1 MHCATCMQHFTN
13 VEKAT
18 TQYKPEIDEGKIKN
32 HKNLSN
38 ENGGYFMHGDLLKN
52 EIQLAK
58 DECCVI
64 FDFGCYFPYKNTEDL
79 TFDFSLGGKQ
89 FHDKKLNHRYPNTG
103 YQTISR
109 KYGRK
114 VSKLGY
120 PYVMKLDEQD
130 IMLLKIKVGLCENTN
145 TLIFP
150 IQTYMT
156 QDRPACVLSMN
167 YIFDEMKVRF
177 MSHDSKD
184 GGWHQHN
191 WYNYMP
197 AELIGENESVI
208 TGKMEGKRI
217 IYHDVIKPFPS
228 SKDNLLI

>member
-1 MHCATCMQHFTN
+1 MQIPSGRRKDRK
-13 VEKAT
+13 EKAT
-18 TQYKPEIDEGKIKN
+18 AQYKPEIDEGKIKN

-89 FHDKKLNHRYPNTG
+89 LHDKKLNHRYPNTG

-150 IQTYMT
+150 IQTNMT
-156 QDRPACVLSMN
+156 QDRPTCVLSMY
-167 YIFDEMKVRF
+167 YIFDEMKVHF
-177 MSHDSKD
+177 MSHEDYKD

>member
-79 TFDFSLGGKQ
+79 TFVNLFFNSNFSK
-89 FHDKKLNHRYPNTG
+89 FSVH
-103 YQTISR
+103 I
-109 KYGRK
+109 
-114 VSKLGY
+114 
-120 PYVMKLDEQD
+120 
-130 IMLLKIKVGLCENTN
+130 LKIH
-145 TLIFP
+145 
-150 IQTYMT
+150 
-156 QDRPACVLSMN
+156 S
-167 YIFDEMKVRF
+167 
-177 MSHDSKD
+177 
-184 GGWHQHN
+184 
-191 WYNYMP
+191 
-197 AELIGENESVI
+197 
-208 TGKMEGKRI
+208 
-217 IYHDVIKPFPS
+217 
-228 SKDNLLI
+228 

>member
-1 MHCATCMQHFTN
+1 
-13 VEKAT
+13 
-18 TQYKPEIDEGKIKN
+18 
-32 HKNLSN
+32 
-38 ENGGYFMHGDLLKN
+38 MHGDLLKN

-89 FHDKKLNHRYPNTG
+89 LHDKKLNHRYPNTG

-184 GGWHQHN
+184 GGWHQHKEQN
-191 WYNYMP
+191 
-197 AELIGENESVI
+197 
-208 TGKMEGKRI
+208 
-217 IYHDVIKPFPS
+217 
-228 SKDNLLI
+228 

>member
-1 MHCATCMQHFTN
+1 
-13 VEKAT
+13 
-18 TQYKPEIDEGKIKN
+18 
-32 HKNLSN
+32 
-38 ENGGYFMHGDLLKN
+38 MHGDLLEN
-52 EIQLAK
+52 EIQIAE
-58 DECCVI
+58 DECCII

-79 TFDFSLGGKQ
+79 TFDFSLGEKQ
-89 FHDKKLNHRYPNTG
+89 FHDKKLNHRYPNTE

-120 PYVMKLDEQD
+120 PYIMKLDEQD
-130 IMLLKIKVGLCENTN
+130 LMLLKIKVGLCENTN

-156 QDRPACVLSMN
+156 KDCPACVLSLY

-177 MSHDSKD
+177 MSHEASKD
-184 GGWHQHN
+184 GGWLQYN

-197 AELIGENESVI
+197 AESIGEKESMI
-208 TGKMEGKRI
+208 TGKMEGNHI

-228 SKDNLLI
+228 AKDNLLILQ

>member
-1 MHCATCMQHFTN
+1 
-13 VEKAT
+13 
-18 TQYKPEIDEGKIKN
+18 
-32 HKNLSN
+32 
-38 ENGGYFMHGDLLKN
+38 MHGDLLKN

-89 FHDKKLNHRYPNTG
+89 LHDKKLNHRYPNTG

-156 QDRPACVLSMN
+156 QGRPACVLSMN